1 LKKQKVP
8 CTVKEEKLCYKTFP
22 IIFFGII
29 FYTIIRERKNMD
41 RNSKYDPF
49 EDYNCDLSIDY
60 DDDWEE
66 KTLIALQYKEQELE
80 ELEKAQYWFEDL
92 DDSELIKYDLDT
104 EDHGNYNSDYEDIDD
119 IEFIDFNNYHDS

>member
-1 LKKQKVP
+1 ML
-8 CTVKEEKLCYKTFP
+8 LDLSYY
-22 IIFFGII
+22 IFWYN

-66 KTLIALQYKEQELE
+66 KTLIVLQYKEQELE

-104 EDHGNYNSDYEDIDD
+104 EDHGNYNPDYEDIDD